1 MGKEYLILLLGIAVI
16 VILALVMALVF
27 YRRKL
32 ARCKASLVRC
42 INENI
47 EMKQKLPDYELPH
60 FIMRDE
66 LTAEEFVRIIHNM
79 MKRLMFVAS
88 LLILFILPVSA
99 HADYDNYT
107 AINDS
112 DSLKLHD
119 SLNKIATPF
128 CSSTPAVMKTD
139 ETRPTEKIKITTK
152 QP

>member
-1 MGKEYLILLLGIAVI
+1 MEMEKEYLILLLVIAVI
-16 VILALVMALVF
+16 VILALVAALVF

-66 LTAEEFVRIIHNM
+66 LTAEEFVQIIHNM

-88 LLILFILPVSA
+88 LLVLFILPVSA

-107 AINDS
+107 VIYDS
-112 DSLKLHD
+112 NSQEFHEFV
-119 SLNKIATPF
+119 NKIARTRNT
-128 CSSTPAVMKTD
+128 STPAVMKTD
-139 ETRPTEKIKITTK
+139 EIKPTENNKNNN
-152 QP
+152 

>member
-1 MGKEYLILLLGIAVI
+1 MEKEYLILLLGVAVI
-16 VILALVMALVF
+16 IIVALVTALVF

-79 MKRLMFVAS
+79 MKRLMFVTS
-88 LLILFILPVSA
+88 LLVLFILPV
-99 HADYDNYT
+99 
-107 AINDS
+107 
-112 DSLKLHD
+112 
-119 SLNKIATPF
+119 
-128 CSSTPAVMKTD
+128 
-139 ETRPTEKIKITTK
+139 
-152 QP
+152 

>member
-1 MGKEYLILLLGIAVI
+1 MEKEYLILLLVIAVI
-16 VILALVMALVF
+16 VILALVTALVF

-32 ARCKASLVRC
+32 AKCEASLVRC

-88 LLILFILPVSA
+88 LLVLFILPMSA

-107 AINDS
+107 VVNDS
-112 DSLKLHD
+112 NSLKFHGFV
-119 SLNKIATPF
+119 NKIARTLNT
-128 CSSTPAVMKTD
+128 STPAVMKTD
-139 ETRPTEKIKITTK
+139 ETKPIENNNNNN
-152 QP
+152 